1 VQARAIA
8 MVMTVALLLAACGSE
23 PSTDAGSSPSPDTR
37 VTNSP
42 GDPTGPIKGG
52 AQKVEPRPGTD
63 DPRPS
68 AFAKVKVLDDRTLRV
83 FFYQGVAPCSV
94 LDRVEVEYGTETI
107 GITLFVG
114 SQPTAEDVAC
124 IELAVYN
131 YVDVEL
137 DEPIDGR
144 RIVDGAS

>member
-1 VQARAIA
+1 MLMFAAIS
-8 MVMTVALLLAACGSE
+8 LAACGSE
-23 PSTDAGSSPSPDTR
+23 PSTDVGGSGTSPDTP
-37 VTNSP
+37 VTSTP
-42 GDPTGPIKGG
+42 GPDPTGPIKGG
-52 AQKVEPRPGTD
+52 AQRVEPRPGTD
-63 DPRPS
+63 NPRPS
-68 AFAKVKVLDDRTLRV
+68 AFTKVKELDEQSLRV

-114 SQPTAEDVAC
+114 SQPTDEDVAC

-131 YVDVEL
+131 YVDVDL

-144 RIVDGAS
+144 RIVDGSA